1 MPIYLYKCN
10 KCAHEFEKL
19 VRLNDT
25 PDCPACQSSDLERQ
39 FTAPAISTKKSR
51 DKSFSRARA
60 VAKEVKKEKDHAQAE
75 YERNYIKD
83 HS

>member
-10 KCAHEFEKL
+10 KCGHEFEKL

-25 PDCPACQSSDLERQ
+25 PDCPQCQAQDLERQ

-51 DKSFSRARA
+51 DRSFSKARA

-75 YERNYIKD
+75 YERNYIRD

>member
-1 MPIYLYKCN
+1 MPIYLYKCS

-19 VRLNDT
+19 VRINDT
-25 PDCPACQSSDLERQ
+25 PDCPECQSTDLERQ

-51 DKSFSRARA
+51 DKSFSKARA

>member
-1 MPIYLYKCN
+1 MPIYLYKCL
-10 KCAHEFEKL
+10 KCDHEFEKL

-25 PDCPACQSSDLERQ
+25 PECPSCQSSELERQ

-51 DKSFSRARA
+51 DKSFSKARA